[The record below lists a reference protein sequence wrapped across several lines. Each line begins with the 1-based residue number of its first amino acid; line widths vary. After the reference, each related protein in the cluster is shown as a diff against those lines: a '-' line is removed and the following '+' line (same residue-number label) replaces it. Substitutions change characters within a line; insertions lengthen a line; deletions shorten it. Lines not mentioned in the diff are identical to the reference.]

1 MSPPCLAAGGVPYSG
16 SAGSNLYPYLW
27 IAGCPPL
34 PLERRNQP
42 LRRADQT
49 AHPRVALRPRG
60 NQPSIVLALIERA
73 PHGNT
78 GINRMGTHSSLN
90 SQTRQRRRK
99 TAEGI
104 TRGRRSPSPE
114 TAPETGSQPG
124 RQPAR
129 PAGAGIIPTRLS
141 KNSAARFPPK
151 RGSTTYTRYIGIPL
165 TLPCPAAPAGIN
177 RKRRALPQELEPP
190 PSQEG
195 ISRGHSSQ
203 DRRP

>member
-1 MSPPCLAAGGVPYSG
+1 MRPPCLAAGGVSYYG

-49 AHPRVALRPRG
+49 AHPRVASRPRG

-73 PHGNT
+73 PPRQHGNQPDCASAP
-78 GINRMGTHSSLN
+78 RLN
-90 SQTRQRRRK
+90 PQTRQRRRK
-99 TAEGI
+99 TAGNHPWPPKSIAGNRLPQNEEPTG
-104 TRGRRSPSPE
+104 PA
-114 TAPETGSQPG
+114 TAP
-124 RQPAR
+124 PAR
-129 PAGAGIIPTRLS
+129 ASSPQGCQRTAPPGPRPSGDQPPTLDTS
-141 KNSAARFPPK
+141 E
-151 RGSTTYTRYIGIPL
+151 YPL
-165 TLPCPAAPAGIN
+165 TRPCPAAPAGIN

-195 ISRGHSSQ
+195 ISRGHSCQ